1 MRQSNRLA
9 AKAAQAVTVTVKP
22 TTRKRSA
29 STQSTETSPKR
40 VKVQSSD
47 ARLADT
53 TPGADT
59 SKADDRLAERKWQAW
74 STHATTT
81 PFPNFGHP
89 THQECR
95 AAHAILKEKHQAAVD
110 KEFADPNT
118 PETIHHVLDA
128 MVVAILSQATSWSN
142 AKRAMNS
149 MKAVYGS
156 VFEYNAI
163 WTGGVEKLQETLR
176 CGGLHVRKSKLI
188 MAILEQVKARHGEC
202 NLDHLFQKGDEDAMQ
217 ELISYKGMGP
227 KSASVVMGWCLKRN
241 PFTVDTHVYRLAGI
255 WGWRPKEASRE
266 KTQSHLEVMV
276 PKKLK
281 FDLHFLMIAHGRV
294 CPRCRGGSKDGHSCD
309 VLDAMKASK

>member
-1 MRQSNRLA
+1 MRQSHRLA
-9 AKAAQAVTVTVKP
+9 AKAAQAVAVQP
-22 TTRKRSA
+22 TTKKRSA
-29 STQSTETSPKR
+29 STQSTDTPQKR

-47 ARLADT
+47 AYLVDNT
-53 TPGADT
+53 SEPDT
-59 SKADDRLAERKWQAW
+59 SKADDRLAEKKWQAW
-74 STHATTT
+74 SAHATTT
-81 PFPNFGHP
+81 PFPSFGHP

-95 AAHAILKEKHQAAVD
+95 IAHNILKEKHQAAVD
-110 KEFADPNT
+110 QEFTDPNT

-156 VFEYNAI
+156 IFEYDAI

-188 MAILEQVKARHGEC
+188 MAILEQVKARHGEW

-217 ELISYKGMGP
+217 ELISYKGIGP

-255 WGWRPKEASRE
+255 WGWRPNEASRE
-266 KTQSHLEVMV
+266 KTQSHLELMI
-276 PKKLK
+276 PKELK

-294 CPRCRGGSKDGHSCD
+294 CPQCRGGSKGGHSCI
-309 VLDAMKASK
+309 VLEALKASK